1 MVTKAQAKTVL
12 DLISKFIPKSNYKKA
27 KHTNGG
33 KFTIAATGQPY
44 VGFYIEDSRG
54 NFIAGEVPEE
64 KGPELAEI
72 PQDAGLT
79 ATQPTGLLL
88 EVLKRE
94 LTQNE
99 IQQGSIKRYFTQDLY
114 NSTIAEILPETY
126 FADKQDTLR
135 KNTLEVEWITK
146 GPADDR
152 LFGKYPYQ
160 GAESKNRQT
169 IQEANKTMPGIST
182 YISDYKYLVQEAA
195 INTNISTSTSTG
207 TGIGPG
213 TGAGILTGT
222 GGVVTTAYT
231 TSTPATTPIGSAA
244 AGTGGIATTANTN
257 PVSLT
262 TGPSNTT
269 TSTGGPATTVFTTSA
284 LATATPNRRVA
295 GIVETTNTTAITTTN
310 GTTTINTSI
319 TYEEDR
325 ETQATSL
332 ENLRKANFDT
342 RT

>member
-1 MVTKAQAKTVL
+1 MVTKTQAKTVL

-33 KFTIAATGQPY
+33 KFTIAATGEPY
-44 VGFYIEDSRG
+44 VGFYIEDSKG
-54 NFIAGEVPEE
+54 NFIAGETPEE
-64 KGPELAEI
+64 KGVDLSEVLAEASRRF
-72 PQDAGLT
+72 DT
-79 ATQPTGLLL
+79 PTGLFL
-88 EVLKRE
+88 EVIKRE

-114 NSTIAEILPETY
+114 NNTIAEILPETY

-135 KNTLEVEWITK
+135 KNTLEVEWIVK

-152 LFGKYPYQ
+152 VFGKYPYQ

-195 INTNISTSTSTG
+195 INTNISTSTG
-207 TGIGPG
+207 
-213 TGAGILTGT
+213 
-222 GGVVTTAYT
+222 
-231 TSTPATTPIGSAA
+231 
-244 AGTGGIATTANTN
+244 
-257 PVSLT
+257 
-262 TGPSNTT
+262 
-269 TSTGGPATTVFTTSA
+269 TGGPATTVFTTSA
-284 LATATPNRRVA
+284 LIAASPNSRVA
-295 GIVETTNTTAITTTN
+295 GIAETVSTTAITTTN

-325 ETQATSL
+325 ETQTTSL

>member
-33 KFTIAATGQPY
+33 KFNIAATGQPY
-44 VGFYIEDSRG
+44 VGFYIEDSKG
-54 NFIAGEVPEE
+54 NFIAGETPEE
-64 KGPELAEI
+64 KGPELFETV
-72 PQDAGLT
+72 QVSSDTLNK
-79 ATQPTGLLL
+79 PTGLLL

-99 IQQGSIKRYFTQDLY
+99 IEQGSIKRYFTQDLH
-114 NSTIAEILPETY
+114 NNTIAEVLPETY
-126 FADKQDTLR
+126 FTDKQDTLR

-182 YISDYKYLVQEAA
+182 YISDYRYLVQEAA
-195 INTNISTSTSTG
+195 INTNISTSTG
-207 TGIGPG
+207 TGIG
-213 TGAGILTGT
+213 TSIGAGIGTGT
-222 GGVVTTAYT
+222 GGVATTAYT
-231 TSTPATTPIGSAA
+231 TSTLTTTSVGNAA
-244 AGTGGIATTANTN
+244 AGTGNITTTANTN

-262 TGPSNTT
+262 TGPSSITT
-269 TSTGGPATTVFTTSA
+269 ATGGPATTVFTTSA
-284 LATATPNRRVA
+284 LATVTPNRRVA

-325 ETQATSL
+325 ETQTTSL